1 MYSTSDQFTYDAQT
15 ALEIPAVSRC
25 VSVLSGDV
33 SRLPVFEQVKLPDG
47 SFEKV
52 DQSPVSDLLNGV
64 ANEYQ
69 SGNEWRSQAVR
80 DLLLWGNHLSVIHRN
95 GAGDPIA
102 FQPLPFGSWSVNY
115 VQDEYRLSYSISK
128 RVDIAPSDVLHF
140 RLDGTRPFW
149 GEAPIMQHREV
160 LETAIAQTRAA
171 SRTFRSSMGKVV
183 LSSPDNLSPESVEKV
198 QTKFASVHGDSKN
211 WNTPIVTGG
220 DMEAKVF
227 QQELAR
233 NQYVEAQRWS
243 VHEIARMYNVP
254 ASMLY
259 ASDAGGGD
267 SFGTS
272 QAEITGYIET
282 GLRPL
287 LKRIGDHMA
296 MKLFPNEGRR
306 IVFDVS
312 EMSRGTYTE
321 SVSAL
326 RQGIDAGIINPA
338 EARAMLQLPPGPE
351 ELDEFVMS
359 KNYQQQS
366 SPDADD
372 VLMDAS
378 QGVPDEA

>member
-140 RLDGTRPFW
+140 RLDGPRPFW
-149 GEAPIMQHREV
+149 GEAPIMQHSEV
-160 LETAIAQTRAA
+160 LETAIEQTPAA
-171 SRTFRSSMGKVV
+171 
-183 LSSPDNLSPESVEKV
+183 
-198 QTKFASVHGDSKN
+198 
-211 WNTPIVTGG
+211 
-220 DMEAKVF
+220 
-227 QQELAR
+227 
-233 NQYVEAQRWS
+233 
-243 VHEIARMYNVP
+243 
-254 ASMLY
+254 
-259 ASDAGGGD
+259 
-267 SFGTS
+267 
-272 QAEITGYIET
+272 
-282 GLRPL
+282 
-287 LKRIGDHMA
+287 
-296 MKLFPNEGRR
+296 
-306 IVFDVS
+306 
-312 EMSRGTYTE
+312 
-321 SVSAL
+321 
-326 RQGIDAGIINPA
+326 
-338 EARAMLQLPPGPE
+338 
-351 ELDEFVMS
+351 
-359 KNYQQQS
+359 
-366 SPDADD
+366 
-372 VLMDAS
+372 
-378 QGVPDEA
+378 

>member
-52 DQSPVSDLLNGV
+52 ERSAVSDLLNGV

-259 ASDAGGGD
+259 ASDQA
-267 SFGTS
+267 GTS
-272 QAEITGYIET
+272 SSGTGQSEVTGYIET

-321 SVSAL
+321 SVAAL

-351 ELDEFVMS
+351 ELSEFVMS
-359 KNYQQQS
+359 KNYEQQS